1 MTDTVHVR
9 FSLGDHVVEVTEDA
23 SGTLSL
29 AVDGCLRKRRSAE
42 IDYLWT
48 NVELPFEDH
57 HLVEVRR
64 RAGDAPAVTVNG
76 DVVRPT
82 DRRSAPDSARS

>member
-23 SGTLSL
+23 GGTLSL

-57 HLVEVRR
+57 QLVEVRR

>member
-42 IDYLWT
+42 VDYLWT

-57 HLVEVRR
+57 QLVEVRR